1 MLQAVRV
8 GDATTPDH
16 EVEVDLGSQLRT
28 LYDQHYRSLVRMAAF
43 YLDDVWTCEEC
54 VQDAF
59 VKLLTGR
66 RVTSPGT
73 EGAYLRSVVLNGARS
88 QLRKRKVRR
97 EKKPL
102 ADGPMPSPEPAAL
115 DMVIREDVLAAIRTL
130 PAKQADVVVLR
141 YYLDLSEAEIAAIL
155 GMAKGTVKS
164 HAHRGL
170 KRLAELLEDVR

>member
-1 MLQAVRV
+1 MLQAGRV
-8 GDATTPDH
+8 GEASPNDRVD
-16 EVEVDLGSQLRT
+16 EVDLGAQLRT
-28 LYDQHYRSLVRMAAF
+28 LYDEHYRSLVKMAAF
-43 YLDDVWTCEEC
+43 YLDDVWSCEEV

-66 RVTSPGT
+66 RVTAPGT

-88 QLRKRKVRR
+88 QLRKRRVRR
-97 EKKPL
+97 EKQPI

-141 YYLDLSEAEIAAIL
+141 YYLDLSEAEIATTL

-170 KRLAELLEDVR
+170 KRLGQLLEDVR